1 MMPITFLKIFLH
13 MTYDQVFP
21 KIEKRT
27 TWKHLWS
34 PWATKWIKKSSKK
47 KNVHKNTCRKERAKI
62 KKITKPWIFIL
73 KS

>member
-13 MTYDQVFP
+13 MTYDEVFP

-47 KNVHKNTCRKERAKI
+47 KTYIKILAEKNVQKSRKLQNHEYL
-62 KKITKPWIFIL
+62 F
-73 KS
+73 